1 MLLMN
6 SIAAIAE
13 DRAPPLSFLLREAGA
28 LVNLRWK
35 SLLAR
40 TTPAQSSGEGRPVMV
55 IPGLLSSDRST
66 VVMRRML
73 RTHGYRA
80 YGWSLGINRG
90 VSASLLERAEAEL
103 ERIASR
109 RGKVTLIGW
118 SLGGLYAREIAKRR
132 PDLVNRVITLG
143 SPFSG
148 DIHANNA
155 WRLYEM
161 VNDHKVD
168 NPPIDARVHE
178 KPPVPTIALWS
189 RKDGIVAPA
198 CARGLEGECDRTV
211 EVDCTHIGFMAEPCA
226 LQAVLEVLKD

>member
-1 MLLMN
+1 MN
-6 SIAAIAE
+6 SIALAE

-28 LVNLRWK
+28 LVNLRVK
-35 SLLAR
+35 SLVAHLR
-40 TTPAQSSGEGRPVMV
+40 PAEGTGKGRPVMV
-55 IPGLLSSDRST
+55 IPGLLASDRST

-73 RTHGYRA
+73 KAHGFRA
-80 YGWSLGINRG
+80 YGWGLGVNAG
-90 VSASLLERAEAEL
+90 VRTDLLERAEEQL
-103 ERIASR
+103 EHAARK
-109 RGKVTLIGW
+109 GKVTLIGW

-132 PDLVNRVITLG
+132 PELVERVLTLG

-148 DIHANNA
+148 DIRANNA

-189 RKDGIVAPA
+189 RRDGIVAPA
-198 CARGLEGECDRTV
+198 CARGRPEECDRAI

-226 LQAVLEVLKD
+226 LNAVLDVLRED

>member
-6 SIAAIAE
+6 SIALIPE

-35 SLLAR
+35 SLVAR
-40 TTPAQSSGEGRPVMV
+40 MSPPHRGGEGRPVMV

-73 RTHGYRA
+73 RAHGYRA

-90 VSASLLERAEAEL
+90 VSVSLLERAEAEL
-103 ERIASR
+103 ERVSR
-109 RGKVTLIGW
+109 HGPVTLIGW

-132 PDLVNRVITLG
+132 PDLVERVITLG

-148 DIHANNA
+148 DVHANNA

-161 VNDHKVD
+161 VNDHKVT
-168 NPPIDARVHE
+168 NPPIEASVHE

-198 CARGLEGECDRTV
+198 SARGAEGECDRTV
-211 EVDCTHIGFMAEPCA
+211 EVDCSHIGFMAEPCA
-226 LQAVLEVLKD
+226 LEAVLRVLKD